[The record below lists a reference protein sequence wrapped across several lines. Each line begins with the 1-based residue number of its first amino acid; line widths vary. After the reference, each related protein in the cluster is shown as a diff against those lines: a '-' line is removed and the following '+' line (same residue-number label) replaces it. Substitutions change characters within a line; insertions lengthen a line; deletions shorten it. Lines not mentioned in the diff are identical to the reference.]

1 MLNAVLITSFILLVI
16 GCIGLVQRYND
27 LIKNI
32 ISIEII
38 TIASILNILSY
49 KQHQNKTS
57 ILLLIIILIISELHL
72 SVLFIINK
80 KIKELN
86 I

>member
-38 TIASILNILSY
+38 TLASILNILSY
-49 KQHQNKTS
+49 KQQQNKTS